1 VPIGEPG
8 SVSTFTSALPP
19 FEPTGFPTCTA
30 DLELRVLVC
39 NGLVPKKV
47 YIARGHRTRGFG
59 IADATGTVA
68 IPMPVRRGDSVRLS
82 NGSRTLTKLRV
93 AKLRVKI
100 LGEEVSLAGGRCQP
114 GDYFGPPLS
123 KVPTSAGAG
132 LPSPLTT
139 DGVALTGQICPMS
152 GHARGLSATNIVQT
166 DELSG
171 GQTETEVPDILDTT
185 PVEGETMY
193 GPFTAVAQSGL
204 ALADNRVLRTDRI
217 TRISLRIV
225 TRRGGKVVSFRNVDR
240 KRGVAVRGLAPG
252 SYEAVWKLTDVN
264 GDIRVVVTRFIE
276 AKATSSP
283 ERVRLTRT

>member
-1 VPIGEPG
+1 
-8 SVSTFTSALPP
+8 
-19 FEPTGFPTCTA
+19 
-30 DLELRVLVC
+30 
-39 NGLVPKKV
+39 
-47 YIARGHRTRGFG
+47 
-59 IADATGTVA
+59 
-68 IPMPVRRGDSVRLS
+68 
-82 NGSRTLTKLRV
+82 
-93 AKLRVKI
+93 
-100 LGEEVSLAGGRCQP
+100 
-114 GDYFGPPLS
+114 
-123 KVPTSAGAG
+123 
-132 LPSPLTT
+132 
-139 DGVALTGQICPMS
+139 MS

-185 PVEGETMY
+185 PIEGEIMY